1 MQMENLNTVE
11 EKEEETLKKADS
23 STQDL
28 GISSMLFA
36 LTAGELFDFL
46 MQAAHEVPEFL
57 EMLIAKADENE
68 NFRRL
73 FIHGLTWGTT
83 ERDVEEVFKT
93 YGEIQQVTIHQCHK
107 DKFKAYA
114 FVVYTEKEGAWRA
127 LECPKNNVVN
137 NKEVVCQLASAK
149 HGAFKELYARAA
161 KYDPSP
167 KGSFAS
173 SSAKQFSPPM
183 SPPTWRVQD
192 TGPRR
197 PYQNANGMFPQQQQ
211 QAQQQAQQQQH
222 QVAVSAAVASRQ
234 QQQQWT
240 AAGYPSPQQQY
251 PSHFSH
257 MSNSYGYQ
265 QDASGYQQAPMMVV
279 PYAQVYPFFSPF
291 QLDPRYSVQ
300 QAAAA
305 AAAGIAQE
313 EGYRVNDKDGK
324 EFQDAGQLQYS
335 EAVVNGKQK
344 DEDENEAAGENELH
358 LQTIQ

>member
-1 MQMENLNTVE
+1 MENLTTVE
-11 EKEEETLKKADS
+11 QKEEEMIKKPDS
-23 STQDL
+23 SSPEDL
-28 GISSMLFA
+28 GISTMLFA
-36 LTAGELFDFL
+36 LTASELFDFL
-46 MQAAHEVPEFL
+46 MQASHEVPGFL
-57 EMLIAKADENE
+57 GMLTAKADENE

-167 KGSFAS
+167 KSSFPPG
-173 SSAKQFSPPM
+173 AKYSPPM

-192 TGPRR
+192 GPRR
-197 PYQNANGMFPQQQQ
+197 AFQNVAAFPNQQQ
-211 QAQQQAQQQQH
+211 QAAP
-222 QVAVSAAVASRQ
+222 RQ
-234 QQQQWT
+234 QQQQQQWNPS
-240 AAGYPSPQQQY
+240 YPSPQQQFQ
-251 PSHFSH
+251 SHFP
-257 MSNSYGYQ
+257 MSNNYGFQ
-265 QDASGYQQAPMMVV
+265 QDASYQQTPMMVV

-300 QAAAA
+300 QTPT
-305 AAAGIAQE
+305 QE
-313 EGYRVNDKDGK
+313 EVNAATAVYRLSEKEGK
-324 EFQDAGQLQYS
+324 EQQDAGQMHFNES
-335 EAVVNGKQK
+335 AVFPPKNFTK
-344 DEDENEAAGENELH
+344 EDGEDEAAGESELH
-358 LQTIQ
+358 L

>member
-1 MQMENLNTVE
+1 MENLNTVE
-11 EKEEETLKKADS
+11 EKEEETLKKTDS

-173 SSAKQFSPPM
+173 SAKYSSPPM

-192 TGPRR
+192 VPRR
-197 PYQNANGMFPQQQQ
+197 AFQNANGMFPQQQQ
-211 QAQQQAQQQQH
+211 HQQQQQQAA
-222 QVAVSAAVASRQ
+222 AVSAAVASRQ
-234 QQQQWT
+234 QQQQQWT
-240 AAGYPSPQQQY
+240 AATYSSPQQQQY
-251 PSHFSH
+251 PSHFPH

-265 QDASGYQQAPMMVV
+265 QDSSYQQTPMMVV

-305 AAAGIAQE
+305 AAAAAQE
-313 EGYRVNDKDGK
+313 DGYRVNDKDGK
-324 EFQDAGQLQYS
+324 ELQDAGQLQYS
-335 EAVVNGKQK
+335 EAVVNGKQNNNN
-344 DEDENEAAGENELH
+344 EDENEAAGENELH
-358 LQTIQ
+358 Q